1 MPRRIFLLIPHT
13 SAHRSFN
20 KIYSALETLLKVQT
34 QAFILGIYD
43 ANSSAMDYENTI
55 QHDEINLVR
64 LVRRIEKSA
73 AKEDEWKPRSA
84 EPKEQIWLRVQKSL
98 QVIRI

>member
-1 MPRRIFLLIPHT
+1 
-13 SAHRSFN
+13 
-20 KIYSALETLLKVQT
+20 
-34 QAFILGIYD
+34 
-43 ANSSAMDYENTI
+43 MDYENTI

-98 QVIRI
+98 QVIRMAIAYTSAQVLSVECQICTKIIEEYRG

>member
-1 MPRRIFLLIPHT
+1 
-13 SAHRSFN
+13 
-20 KIYSALETLLKVQT
+20 
-34 QAFILGIYD
+34 
-43 ANSSAMDYENTI
+43 MDYENTI